1 MPALFDLRLETLAHS
16 DRSHLLASIQ
26 RGIEKESLR
35 VTGDGKLAQTPHPQ
49 ALGSAL
55 THPYITTDYSEAL
68 LEFITPVYTSIEDT
82 LQKLDEI
89 HRFTCAHLDGEL
101 LWAASMPCILTGD
114 RDIPLARYGSSNIAQ
129 MKTVYRRGLGLRYGR
144 LMQTISGIHYN
155 FSMPMDYWPAAQ
167 RDDGDEGDLRDYIT
181 GRYLGLIRNFR
192 RHSWLLAYLFGA
204 SPAVC
209 ASFVRD
215 IPRHGLTP
223 FDPDAK
229 SLHAPHGTALRM
241 GNLGYS
247 SDTQK
252 KLNICYNGLDS
263 YIETLREAIV
273 QPHPAYRDIGLG
285 DSGNRL
291 QLNTGL
297 LQIENEF
304 YSPIRPKR
312 VTRSGKTPLGAL
324 REGGIEYIEVR
335 CVDVN
340 PFLPLGIDA
349 EQARFIDSF
358 LLYCL
363 LSESPPCDCDDSE
376 RLRANMEQVVNR
388 GREPGLELAT
398 GDGAVPLTALARQI
412 LDATAKVAD
421 TMDAA
426 CGGTAYA
433 DSQRVQAAKVEDPGL
448 TPSARILDEMG
459 QRQLPF
465 FHLAMQYSEE
475 WARHFRERP
484 LDAETLAHFEQA
496 SRDSHSKQAR
506 VEAADDMD
514 FDSFL
519 GHYYR
524 QYDDLAD

>member
-1 MPALFDLRLETLAHS
+1 MFERRLEALAHS
-16 DRSHLLASIQ
+16 ERSRLLTSIR

-35 VTGDGKLAQTPHPQ
+35 VTGDGRLALTPHPQ

-68 LEFITPVYTSIEDT
+68 LEFITPTYTDIEDM

-89 HRFTCAHLDGEL
+89 HRFTCAQLDGEL

-114 RDIPLARYGSSNIAQ
+114 GDIPLAQYGSANIAQ

-144 LMQTISGIHYN
+144 RMQTVAGIHYN
-155 FSMPMDYWPAAQ
+155 FSMPEDYWPRAQ
-167 RDDGDEGDLRDYIT
+167 ADDGGKGGLQDYIT
-181 GRYLGLIRNFR
+181 GRYLDLIRNFR
-192 RHSWLLAYLFGA
+192 RHSWLLVYLFGA

-215 IPRHGLTP
+215 IPHHGLTP
-223 FDPDAK
+223 FDTEAK
-229 SLHAPHGTALRM
+229 SLHAPQGTALRM
-241 GNLGYS
+241 GRLGYS
-247 SDTQK
+247 SDAQK
-252 KLNICYNGLDS
+252 RLDISYNDIDS
-263 YIETLREAIV
+263 YIGTLREAIV
-273 QPHPAYRDIGLG
+273 QPHPDYRDIGLG
-285 DSGNRL
+285 DGDQRL

-312 VTRSGKTPLGAL
+312 TTRSGQTPLGAL
-324 REGGIEYIEVR
+324 RDGGIEYIEVR
-335 CVDVN
+335 CVDVS

-349 EQARFIDSF
+349 EQARFIDCF

-363 LSESPPCDCDDSE
+363 LSDSPPCDDDDSE
-376 RLRANMEQVVNR
+376 GLRANMEQVINR
-388 GREPGLELAT
+388 GREAGLTLAS
-398 GDGAVPLTALARQI
+398 GDGPVALTTLAGRI
-412 LDATAKVAD
+412 LDATAKIAD

-433 DSQRVQAAKVEDPGL
+433 DSQRVQAAKIEDPGL
-448 TPSARILDEMG
+448 TPSARILAEMQ

-465 FHLAMQYSEE
+465 FHLALQYSEE
-475 WARHFRERP
+475 WTEHFRKRG
-484 LDAETLAHFEQA
+484 LDAQTLAHFEQVC
-496 SRDSHSKQAR
+496 RESHSEQAR

-514 FDSFL
+514 FDSFID
-519 GHYYR
+519 HYYR
-524 QYDDLAD
+524 QYDELAG